1 MLTSKQ
7 RAFLRSKANGFAPVT
22 QVGKDGISP
31 ALISQVET
39 AIRVRELI
47 KLHALPNSGYT
58 AREACDALCAAVHA
72 EPVQVIGSRFVIYR
86 QAREDS
92 KIKLEEL

>member
-72 EPVQVIGSRFVIYR
+72 EPVQVIGSMFVIFR
-86 QAREDS
+86 KKEKDS
-92 KIKLEEL
+92 AYEI

>member
-7 RAFLRSKANGFAPVT
+7 RAYLRSKANTMQPVT

-31 ALISQVET
+31 ALLSQVET
-39 AIRVRELI
+39 AINVRELI

-58 AREACDALCAAVHA
+58 ARKACDEICRAVNA
-72 EPVQVIGSRFVIYR
+72 EPVQVIGSMLVIFKKK
-86 QAREDS
+86 EKDS
-92 KIKLEEL
+92 AYDI